1 MIEIISL
8 IINLLAVGLGY
19 FIAGAQNKKLNIE
32 TRQKEM
38 LNRRMDQFYEKLE
51 DMELDIQKGSMEF
64 NKAIW
69 TPYSIQI
76 RLYSLQRI
84 VIKTYGNKGSRKFN
98 LSVIKLINLIYEL
111 MVKLDESDL
120 DDKRRY
126 SYDSSQIFTLEKT
139 LSDCFDMILE
149 LQIDINKM

>member
-1 MIEIISL
+1 
-8 IINLLAVGLGY
+8 
-19 FIAGAQNKKLNIE
+19 
-32 TRQKEM
+32 
-38 LNRRMDQFYEKLE
+38 
-51 DMELDIQKGSMEF
+51 
-64 NKAIW
+64 
-69 TPYSIQI
+69 
-76 RLYSLQRI
+76 
-84 VIKTYGNKGSRKFN
+84 
-98 LSVIKLINLIYEL
+98 

>member
-1 MIEIISL
+1 MSEIWDGSKTR
-8 IINLLAVGLGY
+8 
-19 FIAGAQNKKLNIE
+19 AGEI
-32 TRQKEM
+32 
-38 LNRRMDQFYEKLE
+38 MDQFYEKLE

-111 MVKLDESDL
+111 MVKLDESVASKLLDL
-120 DDKRRY
+120 AIRGYNRD
-126 SYDSSQIFTLEKT
+126 Q
-139 LSDCFDMILE
+139 
-149 LQIDINKM
+149 